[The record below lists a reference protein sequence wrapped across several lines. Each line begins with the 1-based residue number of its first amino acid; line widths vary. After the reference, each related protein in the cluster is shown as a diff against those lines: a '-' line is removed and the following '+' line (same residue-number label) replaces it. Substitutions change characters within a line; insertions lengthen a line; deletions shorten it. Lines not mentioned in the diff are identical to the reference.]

1 MNLSGFILYYTF
13 VVYIII
19 ALFSIFVVINR
30 SLQLK
35 KESGTSKI
43 LTILFMIGM
52 SFIVIIA
59 WPMIVTQQFI
69 NDMKGDT

>member
-35 KESGTSKI
+35 KENSTSKI